1 MPTLEL
7 WGARM
12 RSDEFLLRKPFM
24 RPRDDALQIKFRP
37 FVYASHVSLAQV
49 AQTMNF
55 NASLAYET

>member
-1 MPTLEL
+1 
-7 WGARM
+7 M
-12 RSDEFLLRKPFM
+12 RSDEFLLRKPFI